1 MNHFPPSTTALR
13 AFLAVAAE
21 GSTAR
26 AADKI
31 HLSQSA
37 VSKQIQ
43 ALEAQLGTVLFERGP
58 RGVKLTEAGEVYRP
72 YAESALEQLARGRRR
87 LDERKERRRPIRLHM
102 LAIVGE
108 RWLIERFP
116 DFSAAHPEIDIQF
129 TNYVSETEAEEPD
142 LDIRHGTG
150 QWPGREAHFLFG
162 RKVVLVAAPGFL
174 ERSGFSGAADIQ
186 RLSYLQHFQMPMFW
200 AEFTEAHD
208 LRGAVPAYTMRYGYL
223 SVVIR
228 AAMSGL
234 GLALVPRCF
243 VQEELQ
249 SGALVNPLGLA
260 FESALGFWLTLPEG
274 RESSPELTV
283 FADWIKQEA
292 ALFSADPADV
302 AGLPHSDPAACR
314 EQACG

>member
-1 MNHFPPSTTALR
+1 MSHFPPSTTALR

-26 AADKI
+26 AAEKL

-37 VSKQIQ
+37 VSKKIQ
-43 ALEAQLGTVLFERGP
+43 ALEVLLEATLFERGP
-58 RGVKLTEAGEVYRP
+58 RGVKLTEAGELYRP

-87 LDERKERRRPIRLHM
+87 LEERKDRRPPIRLHM

-116 DFSAAHPEIDIQF
+116 AFSAEHPDIDIQF

-150 QWPGREAHFLFG
+150 HWPGRQAYLLFG
-162 RKVVLVAAPGFL
+162 RKVVLVAAPHLL
-174 ERSGFSGAADIQ
+174 ERSGGLTSVADIQ
-186 RLSYLQHFQMPMFW
+186 RMSYLQHFQMPTYW
-200 AEFTEAHD
+200 AEFTEAHG
-208 LRGAVPAYTMRYGYL
+208 LRGAVPAHTVRYGYL

-234 GLALVPRCF
+234 GLALVAKCF
-243 VQEELQ
+243 VRDELE
-249 SGALVNPLGLA
+249 SGALVNPLELSVD
-260 FESALGFWLTLPEG
+260 SALGFWLTMPEG
-274 RESSPELTV
+274 REHSAELRV
-283 FADWIKQEA
+283 FADWVRREA
-292 ALFSADPADV
+292 ALFS
-302 AGLPHSDPAACR
+302 S
-314 EQACG
+314 E